1 MISIMKTVAKILLKR
16 KSFWIT
22 TFILPIILIFAFAGL
37 YSNNSTVKIAVI
49 NNDNGVLGKEIEEK
63 LSTLDG
69 VTRVDIKNKNYTED
83 LIYHQ
88 FEMVVTIGD
97 NFTDNLIKGDKT
109 EITYETISK
118 SDTEAIIK
126 SVLNSEVSAM
136 AKICNNVD
144 VKSEGIDKVI
154 KTFKESQPEYE
165 VLNKKDIK
173 PSITSSLGIIFYLL
187 FITATGTCGFLLED
201 EREGTKERILMGRI
215 SVRKYYAA
223 ECAIYFIF
231 TAVPSIE
238 YYAVCRIFDYNF
250 GFDDTLLLLVLA
262 LLMSLLA
269 VAFSIMM
276 ASIIKNKSVFTLVN
290 STLTV
295 PIFMLS
301 GAYWDFEMM
310 SKELQKIGSIF
321 PIRWV
326 FVAIGNLQAGN
337 GIESILSAVMGL
349 LALSVLFLLLSV
361 FFTKNKIVL
370 VKQND

>member
-49 NNDNGVLGKEIEEK
+49 NRDSGILGKEVEER

-69 VTRVDIKNKNYTED
+69 VTKVDINSNNYIQD

-88 FEMVVTIGD
+88 FEMVVTIDD
-97 NFTDNLIKGDKT
+97 NFTNNLIKGERG

-126 SVLNSEVSAM
+126 SVLNSEISAM
-136 AKICNNVD
+136 AKVCNNID
-144 VKSEGIDKVI
+144 VKTEGIDKVI
-154 KTFKESQPEYE
+154 NTFRESQPEFE
-165 VLNKKDIK
+165 VLNKEEVK
-173 PSITSSLGIIFYLL
+173 PSVTSSLGIIFYLL

-201 EREGTKERILMGRI
+201 EREGTKERILMGSI
-215 SVRKYYAA
+215 SERQYYTAQ
-223 ECAIYFIF
+223 CAVYFIF

-238 YYAVCRIFDYNF
+238 YYAVCRIFNYNF
-250 GFDDTLLLLVLA
+250 GFDNTVLLLVLA

-276 ASIIKNKSVFTLVN
+276 ASIIKNKSIFTLVN

-310 SKELQKIGSIF
+310 SNELQRIGSIF

-326 FVAIGNLQAGN
+326 FVAIRNLQVGN
-337 GIESILSAVMGL
+337 GIESIFSAVIGII
-349 LALSVLFLLLSV
+349 ALSVLFLLLSV
-361 FFTKNKIVL
+361 FFTKNKMVL